1 MKYYRFYFKLN
12 HIKNKITFFQISFKS
27 SHVGSCSKFKL
38 LSNGSTECMKIRDP
52 HDGHLTNDSVVSQI
66 SMSQKTY
73 GNALS
78 KDLDANGYK

>member
-1 MKYYRFYFKLN
+1 
-12 HIKNKITFFQISFKS
+12 
-27 SHVGSCSKFKL
+27 
-38 LSNGSTECMKIRDP
+38 MKIRDP